1 MMRQS
6 RRLAGKIRALFIGL
20 LILSAR
26 GLPEDREA
34 MWSVP
39 RPFKHAYF
47 ALLVALGA
55 PPLAVI
61 IAESAATVGGQSWW
75 LNVIQVIIMSAT
87 RFAPVGLGSAI
98 ALLIVV
104 HIGAIIMSLYH
115 AIANRWVKPVIENH
129 EARGRNEGLVE
140 GRAEGRNEGLVEG
153 RAEGRN
159 EGLVEGMTE
168 GRAAERAEWR
178 EWLNRKD
185 EAEARGLPF
194 DEPAPDEE

>member
-1 MMRQS
+1 MTTPDRSLVQ
-6 RRLAGKIRALFIGL
+6 KIRAFLTRM
-20 LILSAR
+20 LILSAQ

-61 IAESAATVGGQSWW
+61 IAESAAMVGGQSWW
-75 LNVIQVIIMSAT
+75 MNVIQTIILAAA
-87 RFAPVGLGSAI
+87 RFAPVGLGAAI

-104 HIGAIIMSLYH
+104 HIGAILMSLYH

-129 EARGRNEGLVE
+129 EARGRAEGRTE
-140 GRAEGRNEGLVEG
+140 GRAEGR
-153 RAEGRN
+153 AEGDAR
-159 EGLVEGMTE
+159 
-168 GRAAERAEWR
+168 WR
-178 EWLNRKD
+178 DWLNRKD
-185 EAEARGLPF
+185 EAEAQGLLF
-194 DEPAPDEE
+194 NEPPPDEE

>member
-1 MMRQS
+1 MRSS
-6 RRLAGKIRALFIGL
+6 RGLTRKIRDLFIRL
-20 LILSAR
+20 LILSANR
-26 GLPEDREA
+26 LAEDREA

-47 ALLVALGA
+47 ALLVTLGA

-75 LNVIQVIIMSAT
+75 MNVIQTIIISAT
-87 RFAPVGLGSAI
+87 RFAPVGLGAAI

-104 HIGAIIMSLYH
+104 HIGAILMSLYH

-129 EARGRNEGLVE
+129 EARGRAQGHNE
-140 GRAEGRNEGLVEG
+140 GRA
-153 RAEGRN
+153 
-159 EGLVEGMTE
+159 EGMTE
-168 GRAAERAEWR
+168 GRASERAEWR
-178 EWLNRKD
+178 DWLNRKA
-185 EAEARGLPF
+185 EAEAQGIPF